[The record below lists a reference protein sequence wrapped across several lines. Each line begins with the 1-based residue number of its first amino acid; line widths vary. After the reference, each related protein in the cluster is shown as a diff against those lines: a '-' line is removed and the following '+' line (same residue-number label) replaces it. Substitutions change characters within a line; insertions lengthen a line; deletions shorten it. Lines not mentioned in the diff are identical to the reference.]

1 MKRLILIALIPAMV
15 GCAGLTKQQ
24 QSLVGGAIGAVA
36 GHQLT
41 GADKDRV
48 WTMAFGALAG
58 AMIGNAFEAA
68 TESGDWWR
76 FWD

>member
-1 MKRLILIALIPAMV
+1 MKQLILIALIPAMV

-41 GADKDRV
+41 GADKD
-48 WTMAFGALAG
+48 
-58 AMIGNAFEAA
+58 
-68 TESGDWWR
+68 
-76 FWD
+76 